1 MPEKTKVLL
10 VEDDLDFVFL
20 IRQMIKQEQSLEFLA
35 YAENRAD
42 AVTLAKEL
50 SPDIVLMDLSLSKS
64 ELDGIE
70 AAREIRIVTAA
81 KILLLTSFEQPEIII
96 KASKRAFASG
106 YVFKSQCQTLPDIV
120 RKTAISHTPQEQ
132 FIKELV
138 LQELSPAER
147 NVLDTILGGGNSTQS
162 TMKTVANQKTNIFK
176 KLGLKNTNELVHI
189 FKDW

>member
-1 MPEKTKVLL
+1 MSEKVKVLL
-10 VEDDLDFVFL
+10 VEDDSDFVFL
-20 IRQMIKQEQSLEFLA
+20 IQKMIKQDPHLDFIG
-35 YAENRAD
+35 YASNSVSGVEMAQR
-42 AVTLAKEL
+42 LR
-50 SPDIVLMDLSLSKS
+50 PDIVLMDLNLSGH
-64 ELDGIE
+64 ELDG
-70 AAREIRIVTAA
+70 AAAAKEIRLKTDA
-81 KILLLTSFEQPEIII
+81 KILLLTSYEQPEIII
-96 KASKRAFASG
+96 SQSKKAFASG